1 MPCHSNCQDTP
12 TPWGRRPPNGGHTG
26 SGRAPDPAGSHLGV
40 SAAPRSG
47 PEGESPPWG
56 HVSSPIP
63 RPCSISGEGSCA
75 GGKARC
81 TELAGWKQGHGAV
94 GAVRSHACPPLPG
107 NPLAI
112 STGGHT
118 RCLGGGA
125 AGAPML
131 LSPPADQE
139 CSVGLCDHSILFFTD
154 LDLRGGGAQHQPP
167 LQHSPAGGYTVL
179 GDDATTT
186 KCSQPCC
193 HSTPQG
199 SSPLGL
205 HLTPHP
211 READGDAVARE
222 GFAPHPQGFCSKC
235 IPQQGCPGD
244 RALAVAPP
252 RSTRVLRVPP
262 SPRAPSLAPPG
273 RKAAPVPLAQAA
285 ARGRWPWQSRRHPW
299 LGEDAEWHR
308 LR

>member
-154 LDLRGGGAQHQPP
+154 LDLRGGGLSTSPHCSTAQLGATQCWEMMPP
-167 LQHSPAGGYTVL
+167 LLSAPSPA
-179 GDDATTT
+179 AT
-186 KCSQPCC
+186 P
-193 HSTPQG
+193 
-199 SSPLGL
+199 
-205 HLTPHP
+205 PH
-211 READGDAVARE
+211 
-222 GFAPHPQGFCSKC
+222 
-235 IPQQGCPGD
+235 
-244 RALAVAPP
+244 
-252 RSTRVLRVPP
+252 
-262 SPRAPSLAPPG
+262 RAPALWGSASPPTPEKPMVMLWHG
-273 RKAAPVPLAQAA
+273 RGLLRIPRGSAASASHSKAVPETE
-285 ARGRWPWQSRRHPW
+285 HW
-299 LGEDAEWHR
+299 L
-308 LR
+308 